1 MTLHDVLHSRPAA
14 WGVVLA
20 AGLAYPLIALAGGA
34 PRFPSVQ
41 DCVHPATRDAEVM
54 LVYGYFDSV
63 VRAGE
68 LRDRLRGLGYEHA
81 EVQGDGGCGRVRVV
95 VRGYPDLAGADDAV
109 AEAGRVGL
117 HPTVEADAAS

>member
-1 MTLHDVLHSRPAA
+1 MTFRKALYSRRAA
-14 WGVVLA
+14 WAVVLA

-34 PRFPSVQ
+34 PRFPSVD
-41 DCVHPATRDAEVM
+41 DCVHPPTADGKVM

-68 LRDRLRGLGYEHA
+68 LRERLRSLGYEHA

-95 VRGYPDLAGADDAV
+95 VRGYPNLAGADDAV
-109 AEAGRVGL
+109 AEASRVGL
-117 HPTVEADAAS
+117 HPGVEADSSS

>member
-1 MTLHDVLHSRPAA
+1 MTFSDVLHSRRAA

-20 AGLAYPLIALAGGA
+20 AGLAYPLLALAGGA
-34 PRFPSVQ
+34 PRFPSVE
-41 DCVHPATRDAEVM
+41 DCEHPATSDGKVM

-95 VRGYPDLAGADDAV
+95 VRGYPDLEGADDAV
-109 AEAGRVGL
+109 SEASRVGL
-117 HPTVEADAAS
+117 HPTVEADSAS

>member
-1 MTLHDVLHSRPAA
+1 MSFRDSLQSRRAA

-20 AGLAYPLIALAGGA
+20 AGLAYPVLALAGGA
-34 PRFPSVQ
+34 PRFPSVE
-41 DCVHPATRDAEVM
+41 DCERPATSDGKVM

-95 VRGYPDLAGADDAV
+95 VRGYPNLAGADDAV
-109 AEAGRVGL
+109 AESSRVGL
-117 HPTVEADAAS
+117 HPTVEADSAS

>member
-1 MTLHDVLHSRPAA
+1 MTFRHVLHSRRAA
-14 WGVVLA
+14 WGVVLV

-41 DCVHPATRDAEVM
+41 DCVHPATHDGKVM

-68 LRDRLRGLGYEHA
+68 LRNRLRGLGYEHA
-81 EVQGDGGCGRVRVV
+81 EVQSDGGCGRVRVV

-109 AEAGRVGL
+109 AEASRVGL
-117 HPTVEADAAS
+117 HPRVETDSAS